1 MYLGVFPPVGAKS
14 SDPFLKRT
22 QSTSKMSSAIRS
34 PLAEHN
40 PPAKRA
46 LEEDPALNTVTA
58 GQRVTRS
65 KGLQYPSIASQGKRT
80 LFGSLLALAEADSKD
95 EDETEFTPEEEEEE
109 IPEEY
114 DESVIPEDERPPFED
129 DVMVSADPSLLAD
142 LAAEDE
148 DEGGEDFTPLGE
160 EEDLAEEYEEG
171 DVVAEEIEEEIEE
184 EEEEENEE

>member
-1 MYLGVFPPVGAKS
+1 MVSGAKS
-14 SDPFLKRT
+14 SDRFLKRT
-22 QSTSKMSSAIRS
+22 QSQMSSAIRS

-46 LEEDPALNTVTA
+46 LEEEPALNTVT
-58 GQRVTRS
+58 QRVTRS
-65 KGLQYPSIASQGKRT
+65 KGLQYPSMASQGKRT
-80 LFGSLLALAEADSKD
+80 LFGSLVALAEADSKD
-95 EDETEFTPEEEEEE
+95 EDEAEFTPEEEEEE

>member
-1 MYLGVFPPVGAKS
+1 
-14 SDPFLKRT
+14 
-22 QSTSKMSSAIRS
+22 MSSAIRS

-148 DEGGEDFTPLGE
+148 DEGGSPSRRRLAHARLGLPTSPR
-160 EEDLAEEYEEG
+160 DLAVQSRGRRLDWRHLEG
-171 DVVAEEIEEEIEE
+171 ALGHRHGQHCALVQQAGCDGRLRARSRV
-184 EEEEENEE
+184 